1 MSERLEVENLFKQNK
16 KRPERSAVDA
26 IRGFSPPKFRILSEE
41 DKNARR
47 KFYQTT
53 ATTAVF
59 LLGFIATLGF
69 IKKQTFIK
77 EQPVIGL
84 EKKTE
89 YVLAEIK
96 GLAKIDPG
104 RAMGL
109 AQELKESIS
118 DFQKDIKDKKLL
130 NRTNDLQQ
138 NLVIVQSELGL
149 VRQAKLTEFLDP
161 KLLSDGLNAE
171 TLSGN
176 GEKLLIFDPQKNI
189 LATVSPID
197 RSGQIIGGGIDGIKS
212 VALGRNSAF
221 GIKENR
227 IIEFLFG
234 GGEQAEA
241 VKEEEPWS
249 SDSILAWFGG
259 NLYVI
264 DKSVS
269 EILKYPAV
277 EKLSGKS
284 EFGSRRRWFKPG
296 LNYDLTDAVGAE
308 VDGDVWI
315 LHHDGT
321 ISRFRN
327 GSRISFKQ
335 VLAGFIS
342 EPDLFSVFPEGD
354 KIWVL
359 GRKDKKVVSINKE
372 TGEFAGLLE
381 AEEFGQAQGLV
392 VNEKPEKMFVL
403 IEGKIYVANTQ

>member
-1 MSERLEVENLFKQNK
+1 M
-16 KRPERSAVDA
+16 
-26 IRGFSPPKFRILSEE
+26 
-41 DKNARR
+41 
-47 KFYQTT
+47 
-53 ATTAVF
+53 
-59 LLGFIATLGF
+59 
-69 IKKQTFIK
+69 
-77 EQPVIGL
+77 
-84 EKKTE
+84 
-89 YVLAEIK
+89 
-96 GLAKIDPG
+96 
-104 RAMGL
+104 
-109 AQELKESIS
+109 
-118 DFQKDIKDKKLL
+118 
-130 NRTNDLQQ
+130 
-138 NLVIVQSELGL
+138 VIVQSELGL

-269 EILKYPAV
+269 EISKDPAV

-296 LNYDLTDAVGAE
+296 LNYDLTDAVGTE

-335 VLAGFIS
+335 VLARLYF
-342 EPDLFSVFPEGD
+342 
-354 KIWVL
+354 
-359 GRKDKKVVSINKE
+359 
-372 TGEFAGLLE
+372 
-381 AEEFGQAQGLV
+381 
-392 VNEKPEKMFVL
+392 
-403 IEGKIYVANTQ
+403 